1 MSSIVPPAAST
12 EALRLSQ
19 TWRVCASISPIP
31 AIVPSARR
39 ATIPEMK
46 TSRPRASIIVAC
58 EKTPLGWGRL
68 SERICCLGIGRFSR
82 GARQHR
88 AAPSGG
94 FQALDAAASARDGAL
109 EPQGSKMTTEKP
121 APRSLP
127 TRLEDRLIVALDLP
141 SVDAAR
147 GIVAR
152 LDGIVSFYKVGLW
165 LIFAPGFEAFLDDL
179 RKSGCNVFLDAK
191 MFDIGETVRR
201 GIERVAE
208 RGVSFVTIHGDGDII
223 RAAVDGRG
231 NSALKL
237 LVVPALT
244 SLDER
249 GLREL
254 GHSGTVADLIAD
266 RARFALDC
274 GVDGIIA
281 SPQDNPNAIRRRL
294 DAERLL
300 VVTPGVRL
308 AGAALDDHKRS
319 GTPAQAIADGADYL
333 VVGRPIVQA
342 DDPADMAARVIAD
355 MKSCLQRRETR
366 LLSTRR
372 QRANRSSP

>member
-1 MSSIVPPAAST
+1 MPLDNGPA
-12 EALRLSQ
+12 
-19 TWRVCASISPIP
+19 
-31 AIVPSARR
+31 
-39 ATIPEMK
+39 
-46 TSRPRASIIVAC
+46 
-58 EKTPLGWGRL
+58 
-68 SERICCLGIGRFSR
+68 
-82 GARQHR
+82 
-88 AAPSGG
+88 
-94 FQALDAAASARDGAL
+94 
-109 EPQGSKMTTEKP
+109 
-121 APRSLP
+121 RSLP
-127 TRLEDRLIVALDLP
+127 ARMEDRLIVALDLP

-147 GIVAR
+147 AITTR
-152 LDGIVSFYKVGLW
+152 LDGIATFYKLGLW
-165 LIFAPGFEAFLDDL
+165 LIFAPGFEAFLDHL
-179 RKSGCNVFLDAK
+179 LKSGCNVFLDAK

-208 RGVSFVTIHGDGDII
+208 RGVSFVTVHGDGDII

-231 NSALKL
+231 SSKLRL

-244 SLDER
+244 SLNER

-254 GHSGTVADLIAD
+254 GHSGTVADLISE
-266 RARFALDC
+266 RAKFAYDC

-342 DDPADMAARVIAD
+342 DDPAAMARRIIAD
-355 MKSCLQRRETR
+355 MKST
-366 LLSTRR
+366 
-372 QRANRSSP
+372 A